1 MNVNNN
7 ELLNVF
13 TNFINRKNSSEK
25 KLEINFTKFQSNNEY
40 FQNSCKKLTKFYK
53 IMTNLITKTKII

>member
-25 KLEINFTKFQSNNEY
+25 KLIDEIQNFN
-40 FQNSCKKLTKFYK
+40 
-53 IMTNLITKTKII
+53 

>member
-1 MNVNNN
+1 MNINNN

-25 KLEINFTKFQSNNEY
+25 KLEIN
-40 FQNSCKKLTKFYK
+40 LHK
-53 IMTNLITKTKII
+53 ISIKQ